1 MKFNY
6 TDVYE
11 KYGEN
16 FKCELTG
23 RPLKWR
29 EPGAYEYDHIVP
41 VSKGGSNEF
50 ENLQIVC
57 REANRAKGDLMQD
70 DFIRLC
76 HQVIEHAKT
85 KGTNDITTQKQF

>member
-29 EPGAYEYDHIVP
+29 EPWAYEYDHIVP